1 MKAKLLIVAVVAV
14 LAGCSALRGV
24 GPAVRDPRVTSV
36 TVEEGY
42 IVLDQEPIV
51 VRSTGAKIIWRITTQ
66 GYEFPANG
74 ITFKQSTNEI
84 INCGPTGGPHP
95 ILFQCTGTKATSKAK
110 FPYTITVIDSAN
122 PSGPPLTFDPTVMND

>member
-1 MKAKLLIVAVVAV
+1 MNAKLLIVAAAAV
-14 LAGCSALRGV
+14 LAGCNALQGV
-24 GPAVRDPRVTSV
+24 GPAVRDPRVTSA

-51 VRSTGAKIIWRITTQ
+51 VRSTGAKIIWRIATQ

-74 ITFKQSTNEI
+74 ITFKQPTNEI

-95 ILFQCTGTKATSKAK
+95 IMFQCTGTKATPKAK
-110 FPYTITVIDSAN
+110 FPYTINIIDSSN
-122 PSGPPLTFDPTVMND
+122 PSGPPLSFDPTVMND